1 MLQIYSDSKD
11 LLKGT
16 LSDKTLKNRVYEIA
30 RNPKHDGYLRILA
43 NMVYTFFDKK
53 AGSGAGASV
62 NEELAQEIHRS
73 VIKKRVFA
81 RFNDNI

>member
-1 MLQIYSDSKD
+1 MLQIFSDSKD
-11 LLKGT
+11 LVKGT
-16 LSDKTLKNRVYEIA
+16 LSDKTLKIRVYEIA

-43 NMVYTFFDKK
+43 SMAYKFFDKK
-53 AGSGAGASV
+53 AGSGAGAS
-62 NEELAQEIHRS
+62 EELAQEIHRS